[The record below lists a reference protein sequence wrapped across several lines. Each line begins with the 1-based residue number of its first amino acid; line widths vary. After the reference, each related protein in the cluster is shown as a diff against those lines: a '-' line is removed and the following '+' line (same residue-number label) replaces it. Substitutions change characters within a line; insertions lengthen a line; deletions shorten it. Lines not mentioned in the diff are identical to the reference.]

1 MGSRKKSFEFPL
13 REKVIFWVS
22 KIVHLSIFIVIP
34 VLVVGWVPTL
44 VGLLISG
51 IACGICLA
59 TVFQLA
65 HVVTE
70 TEFVALEQTTDAT
83 KMENEWMIHQLSS
96 TANFATKNKFL
107 TWILGGLNY
116 QVEHHL
122 FPKISHI
129 HYPAINKLV
138 RETCQEF
145 NVKYLE
151 YKTLNSAFKSHVSV
165 IQSMSR

>member
-1 MGSRKKSFEFPL
+1 
-13 REKVIFWVS
+13 
-22 KIVHLSIFIVIP
+22 
-34 VLVVGWVPTL
+34 
-44 VGLLISG
+44 
-51 IACGICLA
+51 
-59 TVFQLA
+59 
-65 HVVTE
+65 
-70 TEFVALEQTTDAT
+70 
-83 KMENEWMIHQLSS
+83 MIHQLSS